1 MTNDVRARE
10 SVAYPQERRLPG
22 SMIDDE
28 FEAGFELILLSVI
41 VLAKR
46 AACSR
51 GCLRGSTCQSQSPG
65 PQKKRRSDKSE
76 RRGRCNISGYHS
88 RTGTRTCRYCGDVQ
102 KGPRRASLAVLSTC
116 RRTRPHSF
124 SLSRLSLCSD
134 DTFNYLPL
142 GY

>member
-28 FEAGFELILLSVI
+28 FEVCFELLLTV

-51 GCLRGSTCQSQSPG
+51 G
-65 PQKKRRSDKSE
+65 
-76 RRGRCNISGYHS
+76 
-88 RTGTRTCRYCGDVQ
+88 
-102 KGPRRASLAVLSTC
+102 
-116 RRTRPHSF
+116 
-124 SLSRLSLCSD
+124 
-134 DTFNYLPL
+134 
-142 GY
+142 